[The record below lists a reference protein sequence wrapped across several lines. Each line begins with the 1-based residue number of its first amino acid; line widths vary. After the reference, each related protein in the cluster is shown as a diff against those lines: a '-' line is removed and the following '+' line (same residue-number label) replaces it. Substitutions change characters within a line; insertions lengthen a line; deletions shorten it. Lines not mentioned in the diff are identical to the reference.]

1 MKFPNASQGVKK
13 LFTSEILN
21 IIAGFLLFI
30 GAIGA
35 AIAAVGAMSA
45 ANQDSLTDGQAAAL
59 LGGGAITAV
68 FMFGGLV
75 ISIIAYI
82 MMIVGLNNARKDDSN
97 FNTAF
102 IFVFVS
108 LILSVISS
116 FIPGVFG
123 QILSSI
129 SQLATM
135 FITVYIIL
143 GIRSLAIQL
152 GNQQVENKGKTILY
166 IIAVVY
172 ILAFIAK
179 LVSTFTTASAA
190 VVSGVLAV
198 IVIVLDIIAYII
210 FLTYLAQAKKM
221 LAQ

>member
-35 AIAAVGAMSA
+35 AIAAAGAMSA
-45 ANQDSLTDGQAAAL
+45 ANQDSLTGGQTAAL

-135 FITVYIIL
+135 FVTVFIIL

-166 IIAVVY
+166 IIAAVY

-221 LAQ
+221 LEQ

>member
-35 AIAAVGAMSA
+35 AIAAAGAMSA
-45 ANQDSLTDGQAAAL
+45 ANQDSLTGGQTAAL
-59 LGGGAITAV
+59 LGGGASTAIC
-68 FMFGGLV
+68 MFGGLV

-135 FITVYIIL
+135 FVTVFIIL

-152 GNQQVENKGKTILY
+152 GNQQVENKGKTIVALLPDSGDRY
-166 IIAVVY
+166 Y
-172 ILAFIAK
+172 
-179 LVSTFTTASAA
+179 STPLFN
-190 VVSGVLAV
+190 
-198 IVIVLDIIAYII
+198 D
-210 FLTYLAQAKKM
+210 
-221 LAQ
+221 

>member
-35 AIAAVGAMSA
+35 AIAAAGAMSA
-45 ANQDSLTDGQAAAL
+45 ANQDSLTVGQTAAL

-123 QILSSI
+123 QLLSSI

-152 GNQQVENKGKTILY
+152 GNR
-166 IIAVVY
+166 
-172 ILAFIAK
+172 
-179 LVSTFTTASAA
+179 
-190 VVSGVLAV
+190 
-198 IVIVLDIIAYII
+198 
-210 FLTYLAQAKKM
+210 QAK
-221 LAQ
+221 QFFIS